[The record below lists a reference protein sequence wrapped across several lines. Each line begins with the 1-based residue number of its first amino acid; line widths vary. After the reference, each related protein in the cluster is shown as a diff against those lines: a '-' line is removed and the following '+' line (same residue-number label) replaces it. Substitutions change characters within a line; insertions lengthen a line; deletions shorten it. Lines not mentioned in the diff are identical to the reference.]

1 MNPKEIISRARS
13 EKRSLLE
20 PEAYAILAG
29 YGIPV
34 LDHRLA
40 TSPEEASRMASEI
53 GFPAAMK
60 VVSPDVIHKSDSGGV
75 KLGIDSPPAAAEA
88 FAAIIQNVARAVK
101 GARIEGVLIVP
112 MATGGVEV
120 IAGMV
125 RDPQFGPAVMF
136 GLGGIFV
143 EILKDVAFEI
153 APVSRQEAE
162 RLVKSIKG
170 YSLLAGARGSQ
181 PCDLESLY
189 KIITGLSRLALELP
203 EVKEIDLN
211 PVLAGPEKA
220 RALDARILL

>member
-1 MNPKEIISRARS
+1 MNVKEIIARARE

-20 PEAYAILAG
+20 PEAYAVLAE

-40 TSPEEASRMASEI
+40 ASPEEASELAAEI
-53 GFPAAMK
+53 GFPVAMK

-75 KLGIDSPPAAAEA
+75 KLGIASPAAAAEA
-88 FAAIIQNVARAVK
+88 FAAINQSVARAVPN
-101 GARIEGVLIVP
+101 ARIEGVLIVP

-153 APVSRQEAE
+153 APISAE
-162 RLVKSIKG
+162 DAGRLVKSIKG
-170 YSLLAGARGSQ
+170 WPLLAGARGSK
-181 PCDLESLY
+181 PCDLDSLCS
-189 KIITGLSRLALELP
+189 IITGLSRLALELP

-211 PVLAGPEKA
+211 PVLAGPDKA